1 MTIVVCFVVGWR
13 DASEVVEDASVVEPV
28 DPFEGGEFEVIKTAP
43 GAFVPDEFG
52 LVEAVDGFGESVVV
66 AVAA

>member
-1 MTIVVCFVVGWR
+1 MIVVAVSEFGGR
-13 DASEVVEDASVVEPV
+13 DAAKLVVDSPMVEPV